1 MNPLYDG
8 CKNHSK
14 LLVVAQVFT
23 IKSGYELSK
32 VDYDIIVEWMRNILL
47 EENRLK
53 DNFSI
58 AKSMMKSFDLEY

>member
-1 MNPLYDG
+1 
-8 CKNHSK
+8 
-14 LLVVAQVFT
+14 LVVAQVFT

-58 AKSMMKSFDLEY
+58 AKSMMKPFDLEY